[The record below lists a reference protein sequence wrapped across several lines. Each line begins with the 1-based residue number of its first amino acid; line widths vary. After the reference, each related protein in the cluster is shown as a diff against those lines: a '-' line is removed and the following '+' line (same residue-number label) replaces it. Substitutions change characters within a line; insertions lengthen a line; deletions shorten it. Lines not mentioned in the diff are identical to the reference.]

1 MSCQSILAYIRY
13 ACIGLWVKNQT
24 IPPAPPHPT
33 PRVSPT
39 LHLPPLGCSPPH
51 PPISRFPDLWPCTA
65 SENQCCVGHKWAET
79 MGDGEGT
86 YQVEVHANKS
96 IIEREREERGRR
108 RRVVHKPGNLG
119 CAESGLSGVGMWWE

>member
-1 MSCQSILAYIRY
+1 
-13 ACIGLWVKNQT
+13 
-24 IPPAPPHPT
+24 
-33 PRVSPT
+33 
-39 LHLPPLGCSPPH
+39 
-51 PPISRFPDLWPCTA
+51 
-65 SENQCCVGHKWAET
+65 